1 MVVVKGQEE
10 DLNVTFCQSDFVDIV
25 LVCGILA
32 FSSKSFP
39 NVIKAGCDSLCTSYH
54 YAGQ

>member
-1 MVVVKGQEE
+1 MVVKGQEE